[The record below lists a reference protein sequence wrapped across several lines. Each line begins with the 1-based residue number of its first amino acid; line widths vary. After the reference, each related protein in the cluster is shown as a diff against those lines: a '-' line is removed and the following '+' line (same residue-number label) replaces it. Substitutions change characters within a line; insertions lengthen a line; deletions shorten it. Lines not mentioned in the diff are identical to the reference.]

1 MVRPTL
7 AHGVMLLAGLVTF
20 VLVASALAQRS
31 ATVEVVVAAASVQV
45 GTPAAQ
51 AEVDVVDVDAGSTVV
66 ASLVRPGDLT
76 GDVVLGRRLEPG
88 EPLLR
93 TDLVPATD
101 RAGLRTIALPVE
113 RLVIDGLGLRS
124 GDRIDV
130 IAVSTDGSS
139 RYVVADVGVARLPGE
154 VAMGLGRAV
163 ETSTTWLTVS
173 VSDAQLLDLAAALG
187 SGEIVV
193 ARSTGALPVEVVSKA
208 APAAALTEG
217 LDG

>member
-31 ATVEVVVAAASVQV
+31 ATVEVVVAAAAVQV
-45 GTPAAQ
+45 GTPAAR
-51 AEVDVVDVDAGSTVV
+51 AELDVVDVDAGSAVV
-66 ASLVRPGDLT
+66 ASLVRPGELT
-76 GDVVLGRRLEPG
+76 ADVVLGRRLEPG

-93 TDLVPATD
+93 TDLVPAAD

-130 IAVSTDGSS
+130 IAVSTDGNS

-173 VSDAQLLDLAAALG
+173 VSEAQLLDLAAALG

-193 ARSTGALPVEVVSKA
+193 ARSTGALPVDVVPTATSA
-208 APAAALTEG
+208 VSSTAG
-217 LDG
+217 VDG